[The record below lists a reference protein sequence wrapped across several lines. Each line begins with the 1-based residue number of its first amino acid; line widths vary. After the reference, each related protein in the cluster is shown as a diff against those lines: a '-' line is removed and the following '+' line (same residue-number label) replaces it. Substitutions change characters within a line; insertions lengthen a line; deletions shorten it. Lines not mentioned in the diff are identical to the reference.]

1 LVKNKIIL
9 ESFFKLPTL
18 MPIYMKEWGK
28 IWMNGKLVPFKNA
41 KIHVLTH
48 ALHYSTAVFEG
59 IRCYN
64 TSKGPMIFRLSEH
77 VDRLF
82 KSAKMYSMKIPY
94 SKQEISDAIIK
105 TVRASGLRECYIR
118 PIAYYGYGVLGLTP
132 TPNKIDVAIACW
144 EWKLGESSA
153 GKVRGAR
160 CKVSSWLRIDSR
172 SQPMQAKAASNYSNA
187 ALARVEALKDG
198 YDEAIML
205 NYQGKIAEGSAENIF
220 LVNNGEISTP
230 PLSSGIL
237 EGITRDSAIKIAR
250 SEGITVFERD
260 VDREDLYIADEV
272 FMTGTA
278 AEVKSVTEID
288 NVPIGDGKLGEITC
302 KLQSAFF
309 EASRG
314 KDERFLEWLTPI

>member
-1 LVKNKIIL
+1 
-9 ESFFKLPTL
+9 
-18 MPIYMKEWGK
+18 MKEQGK
-28 IWMNGKLVPFKNA
+28 IWMNGKLVPFKDA

-64 TSKGPMIFRLSEH
+64 TSKGSMIFRLPEH
-77 VDRLF
+77 VNRLF
-82 KSAKMYSMKIPY
+82 KSAKMYSMKLPY
-94 SKQEISDAIIK
+94 SKNEVSKAIIE
-105 TVRASGLRECYIR
+105 TVKASKLKECYIR

-132 TPNKIDVAIACW
+132 TPNKIDLAIACW

-172 SQPMQAKAASNYSNA
+172 SQPMQAKAVSNYANA

-205 NYQGKIAEGSAENIF
+205 NYNGKVSEGSAENIF
-220 LVNNGEISTP
+220 LVNNGEIFTP
-230 PLSSGIL
+230 PLSAGIL
-237 EGITRDSAIKIAR
+237 NGITRDSVIKIAKADEI
-250 SEGITVFERD
+250 SITETNI
-260 VDREDLYIADEV
+260 DREDLYVADEI

-288 NVPIGDGKLGEITC
+288 NITIGDGKPGKITR
-302 KLQSAFF
+302 KLQNSF
-309 EASRG
+309 SSVVMG
-314 KDERFLEWLTPI
+314 KDKRFSKWLIPI

>member
-1 LVKNKIIL
+1 
-9 ESFFKLPTL
+9 
-18 MPIYMKEWGK
+18 MKERGK

-41 KIHVLTH
+41 KVHVLTH

-64 TSKGPMIFRLSEH
+64 TPKGSMIFRLSEH
-77 VDRLF
+77 VERLF
-82 KSAKMYSMKIPY
+82 KSAKMYSMKIPF

-105 TVRASGLRECYIR
+105 TVQASSLKECYIR

-172 SQPMQAKAASNYSNA
+172 SQPMQAKAASNYANA
-187 ALARVEALKDG
+187 ALARMEALKDG

-220 LVNNGEISTP
+220 LASKGEISTP

-260 VDREDLYIADEV
+260 IDREDLYVADEV

-288 NVPIGDGKLGEITC
+288 NVSIGDGKPGEITR
-302 KLQSAFF
+302 KLQSAFV